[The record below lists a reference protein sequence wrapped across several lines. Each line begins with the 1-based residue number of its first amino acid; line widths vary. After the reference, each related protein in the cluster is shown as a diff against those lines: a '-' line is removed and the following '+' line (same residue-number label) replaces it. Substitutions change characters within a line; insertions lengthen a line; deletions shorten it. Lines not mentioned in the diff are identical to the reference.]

1 MCTTLRN
8 YVVAVLSLLLGY
20 FLQQQRTMEEK
31 LSSVI
36 NLLEQA
42 SDGYDYNSPTQFN
55 PEVSRKQVKDD
66 LCEIAY
72 YLTETV
78 NSKTLVHKNF
88 LCRSRELVTI
98 VEFYFSNVHLNLLNC
113 SN

>member
-8 YVVAVLSLLLGY
+8 SVVAVLSLLLGY

-31 LSSVI
+31 LSSMI

-66 LCEIAY
+66 LCKIAY
-72 YLTETV
+72 FAAALDKLQLHHCETITRTAL
-78 NSKTLVHKNF
+78 SYALYVHILFDKKGQGGVK
-88 LCRSRELVTI
+88 S
-98 VEFYFSNVHLNLLNC
+98 
-113 SN
+113 